1 MRKSIVCDYLVVGAG
16 AASMAFIDTL
26 LTELPS
32 AKIMLVDRKSIPGG
46 HWVDAYGYVHLHQPS
61 IVYGVGSKQLEG
73 NWAKLLFLNWTLPW
87 KHRANKDEIL
97 TYFGDF
103 VKDKVSNGQLE
114 YYPNC
119 EYDFAQSPVGNEAH
133 VVTSLSGESYEV
145 TIGTKLVNGVLGEC
159 KVPSQCPVQF
169 PVEDGIVL
177 MTPNQLFD
185 SHVAQSA
192 NSTSDGRYR
201 GCGSGSDVTTTGKHY
216 VVLGCGKTAMDAV
229 VFLQTVMNIH
239 PTNISWVIPNDVW
252 MLARNKGDP
261 SSLGNA
267 LIDNE
272 GDYPKSVLE
281 LEKQGLFVR
290 LDPTIAPTKFRFP
303 IIGPEELTKMRL
315 VTNRIRRGRVT
326 GISHSSG
333 KAVME
338 FGEQEHWTSP
348 VSNDDTVFIHCTSPG
363 PFNGKTHGS
372 HMFGSDREMN
382 LLLLFAPPISA
393 SMSCLAYIE
402 AARKNGTLDIDFCQ
416 KLSDACEP
424 SGSRGKDG
432 GTNSLLQALFK
443 VMPLDDSWND
453 VTTLSMVSYQ
463 SILNVAIFL
472 AVANRDPLVGL
483 QWMKGNRLSLLS
495 VPGSKCKLYETMSV
509 MAIIGISKLGLP
521 KDLIGMIELLRDRLK
536 PLEGL

>member
-326 GISHSSG
+326 GISRSSG

-363 PFNGKTHGS
+363 PFNGVTHGS

>member
-1 MRKSIVCDYLVVGAG
+1 MTKSIECDYLVVGAG

-326 GISHSSG
+326 GISRSSG

-348 VSNDDTVFIHCTSPG
+348 VSIDDTVFIHCTSPG
-363 PFNGKTHGS
+363 PFNGVTHGS

-483 QWMKGNRLSLLS
+483 QWMKGSRLSLLS

>member
-424 SGSRGKDG
+424 SGSRGRDC